1 MTESVRNFEHKLE
14 TFTGAPYVVTTDCCT
29 HAIEL
34 CFRLLQ
40 IKTCRFSA
48 HTYISVPMTMKL
60 LGVDYE
66 FSMTPWRDEYQFLGT
81 PVWDSARCL
90 KPNMYRRGQYQCLSF
105 GHTKPLDNVRGGAI
119 LLDNEEHYKQ
129 LKSMSYDGRDSSYSK
144 MKDQKVFNE
153 MKKLGGNRKLTIW
166 AGDNHGVSGK
176 MILGADNGTTQCS
189 SDRCDKESDFMTW
202 LFSQSR

>member
-1 MTESVRNFEHKLE
+1 MTESVRNFEHKLA
-14 TFTGAPYVVTTDCCT
+14 TFTGAPYVVPTDCCT

-60 LGVDYE
+60 LGVNYE

-90 KPNMYRRGQYQCLSF
+90 KPDMYRKGQYQCLSF

-144 MKDQKVFNE
+144 MKDQKVFKQGFHYMMRYE
-153 MKKLGGNRKLTIW
+153 ECESASKLLDAYITT
-166 AGDNHGVSGK
+166 GK
-176 MILGADNGTTQCS
+176 FEHEYKPY
-189 SDRCDKESDFMTW
+189 SDISD
-202 LFSQSR
+202 LELQ

>member
-1 MTESVRNFEHKLE
+1 MTGSVEKFESRLAE
-14 TFTGAPYVVTTDCCT
+14 FTGAPYVVSTDCCT

-34 CFRLLQ
+34 CFRLLE

-66 FSMTPWRDEYQFLGT
+66 LSMTPWKEEYQFLGT

-90 KPNMYRRGQYQCLSF
+90 KPNMYRQRQYQCLSF
-105 GHTKPLDNVRGGAI
+105 GHSKPLDNVRGGAI

-129 LKSMSYDGRDSSYSK
+129 LKIMSYDGRDPTHERWA
-144 MKDQKVFNE
+144 DQKVFT
-153 MKKLGGNRKLTIW
+153 LGFHYMMRYEECESATRLLDEYIS
-166 AGDNHGVSGK
+166 AGDYEHTYKPYPDVSEIQIK
-176 MILGADNGTTQCS
+176 
-189 SDRCDKESDFMTW
+189 
-202 LFSQSR
+202 

>member
-1 MTESVRNFEHKLE
+1 MTGSVEKFESRLAE
-14 TFTGAPYVVTTDCCT
+14 FTGAPYVVSTDCCT

-34 CFRLLQ
+34 CFRLLE

-66 FSMTPWRDEYQFLGT
+66 LSITPWKDEYQFLGT

-90 KPNMYRRGQYQCLSF
+90 KPDMYRERQYQCLSF
-105 GHTKPLDNVRGGAI
+105 GHTKPIDNVRGGAI

-129 LKSMSYDGRDSSYSK
+129 LKMMSYDGRDPAYDRWT
-144 MKDQKVFNE
+144 DQKVYKQGFHYMMRYEECESATLLLENY
-153 MKKLGGNRKLTIW
+153 ISS
-166 AGDNHGVSGK
+166 GDFEHK
-176 MILGADNGTTQCS
+176 YKPY
-189 SDRCDKESDFMTW
+189 SDVRDVEI
-202 LFSQSR
+202 Q

>member
-1 MTESVRNFEHKLE
+1 MTGSVRKFEQELA

-40 IKTCRFSA
+40 IKTCRFPA

-90 KPNMYRRGQYQCLSF
+90 KPNMYRSRQYQCLSF

-129 LKSMSYDGRDSSYSK
+129 LKSMSYDGRDSSYNN
-144 MKDQKVFNE
+144 MKDQKVFKQGFHYMMRYE
-153 MKKLGGNRKLTIW
+153 ECESASKLLDAYITT
-166 AGDNHGVSGK
+166 GK
-176 MILGADNGTTQCS
+176 FEHEYKPY
-189 SDRCDKESDFMTW
+189 SDISD
-202 LFSQSR
+202 LELQ

>member
-90 KPNMYRRGQYQCLSF
+90 KPNMYRSRQYQCLSF

-129 LKSMSYDGRDSSYSK
+129 LKSMSYDGRDSSYNN
-144 MKDQKVFNE
+144 MKDQKVFKQGFHYMMRYE
-153 MKKLGGNRKLTIW
+153 ECESASKLLDAYITT
-166 AGDNHGVSGK
+166 GK
-176 MILGADNGTTQCS
+176 FEHQYKS
-189 SDRCDKESDFMTW
+189 YSDISD
-202 LFSQSR
+202 LELH

>member
-1 MTESVRNFEHKLE
+1 MTGSVETFESKLAE
-14 TFTGAPYVVTTDCCT
+14 FTGAPYVVSTDCCT

-34 CFRLLQ
+34 CFRLLE

-66 FSMTPWRDEYQFLGT
+66 LSITPWKDEYQFLGT

-90 KPNMYRRGQYQCLSF
+90 KPDMYRERQYQCLSF
-105 GHTKPLDNVRGGAI
+105 GHSKPLDNVRGGAI

-129 LKSMSYDGRDSSYSK
+129 LKMMSHDGRDLSYDRWA
-144 MKDQKVFNE
+144 DQKVFKQGFHYMMRYEECESATLLLENY
-153 MKKLGGNRKLTIW
+153 ISS
-166 AGDNHGVSGK
+166 GDFEHKYKPYPDVRDIQIK
-176 MILGADNGTTQCS
+176 
-189 SDRCDKESDFMTW
+189 
-202 LFSQSR
+202 

>member
-1 MTESVRNFEHKLE
+1 MTGSVEKFESRLAE
-14 TFTGAPYVVTTDCCT
+14 FTGAPYVVSTDCCT

-34 CFRLLQ
+34 CFRLLE

-66 FSMTPWRDEYQFLGT
+66 LSMTPWKEEYQFLGT

-90 KPNMYRRGQYQCLSF
+90 KPNMYRQRQYQCLSF
-105 GHTKPLDNVRGGAI
+105 GHSKPLDNVRGGAI

-129 LKSMSYDGRDSSYSK
+129 LKIMSYDGRDPTHERWA
-144 MKDQKVFNE
+144 DQKVFTQGFHYMMRYE
-153 MKKLGGNRKLTIW
+153 ECESATRLLEEYIS
-166 AGDNHGVSGK
+166 AGDYEHTYKPYPDVSEIQIK
-176 MILGADNGTTQCS
+176 
-189 SDRCDKESDFMTW
+189 
-202 LFSQSR
+202 